1 MTPVDNGLFLDVG
14 ERTPRL
20 GQGLS
25 YRELEWLEE
34 SINGSLRRARSLT
47 GTGGRAI
54 MGEKE
59 EKS

>member
-1 MTPVDNGLFLDVG
+1 MDNGLFLDVG
-14 ERTPRL
+14 ARTLRL

-47 GTGGRAI
+47 GSGGHAI